1 MHVTV
6 KDLIVKELAKEENKK
21 TFFQL
26 FFFFFFPSPVR
37 KQQLELDME
46 KQTGSK

>member
-26 FFFFFFPSPVR
+26 FFFFSPSPVR